1 MQFFKW
7 ISKSPSVSFSPCQ
20 NMSWY
25 IEEENP
31 IFGFQQ
37 SRKDNVRFLWFSQA
51 TSTEQNV

>member
-1 MQFFKW
+1 MDFKT
-7 ISKSPSVSFSPCQ
+7 PSVSFSPCQ